1 MNQSLPIS
9 NKGRLI
15 LNVPY
20 VRNLLY
26 FVNVSNTHF
35 NGRLAISAGP
45 IPGLQLPAGLVLIP
59 ELLFPTELNPLKVL
73 FIDEFDEEWPRDDA
87 FVVFVLVDEELF
99 GENFAWLNGE
109 VSRRFNGG
117 GIWSIF
123 FFTFLPMSGPFCLI
137 TLALRKNKISAFKAY
152 CACLMTVFFRIQ
164 SYVTSLQTQK
174 EICTNKGTNNVY
186 MRQKKYKQYKKH
198 CWKNSMHIIT

>member
-73 FIDEFDEEWPRDDA
+73 FIDEFDEE
-87 FVVFVLVDEELF
+87 
-99 GENFAWLNGE
+99 
-109 VSRRFNGG
+109 
-117 GIWSIF
+117 
-123 FFTFLPMSGPFCLI
+123 
-137 TLALRKNKISAFKAY
+137 
-152 CACLMTVFFRIQ
+152 
-164 SYVTSLQTQK
+164 
-174 EICTNKGTNNVY
+174 
-186 MRQKKYKQYKKH
+186 
-198 CWKNSMHIIT
+198 